1 MAQRKSSV
9 GSAISSGGKG
19 SVGSSSHGRHLTEDR
34 MKLRN
39 LIRLCMNDEYNRAQQ
54 EEEER
59 KSRRNKVTFKKVES
73 ADNVM
78 DEFNLGD

>member
-1 MAQRKSSV
+1 
-9 GSAISSGGKG
+9 
-19 SVGSSSHGRHLTEDR
+19 
-34 MKLRN
+34 
-39 LIRLCMNDEYNRAQQ
+39 MNDEYNRAQQ